1 MVYRVDHATT
11 TLLNILYKYLDG
23 KKKKHAMLLFADFS
37 SGFKAI
43 QTHLVVRKLVSSFN
57 LDLGIVKW
65 VLDFFLTLRPLSV
78 SVNGVLSQK

>member
-1 MVYRVDHATT
+1 
-11 TLLNILYKYLDG
+11 
-23 KKKKHAMLLFADFS
+23 MLLFADFS

-43 QTHLVVRKLVSSFN
+43 QTHFVVRKLVSSFN